1 MTELEELRIEIEANE
16 RHINALEK
24 AIQALYD
31 AGWKSQGNEQSMKS
45 VSNAIDVD

>member
-16 RHINALEK
+16 RHINDLEK

-31 AGWKSQGNEQSMKS
+31 AGWKSQGNSSGCQQRKFH
-45 VSNAIDVD
+45 